1 MAQVK
6 QALLIFTNK
15 DLTAMEVGFL
25 QIQKTGKQYE
35 VYYQNYDNGK
45 GAFMVRKGN
54 KDMNLNDLLSHE
66 DIERV
71 QSAFNLKRWNNGSM
85 YLNVN
90 LYLSLIHI

>member
-45 GAFMVRKGN
+45 GAFMVRKGK
-54 KDMNLNDLLSHE
+54 KDMNLNDLLSTE

-90 LYLSLIHI
+90 LYGWGR